1 MKKIIE
7 TGLEKI
13 LNYIIVDTNMFYLNF
28 YMESIEWKKLLWLNK
43 QEDFK
48 IICPEFIFEEVIKK

>member
-48 IICPEFIFEEVIKK
+48 IICPEFIFE